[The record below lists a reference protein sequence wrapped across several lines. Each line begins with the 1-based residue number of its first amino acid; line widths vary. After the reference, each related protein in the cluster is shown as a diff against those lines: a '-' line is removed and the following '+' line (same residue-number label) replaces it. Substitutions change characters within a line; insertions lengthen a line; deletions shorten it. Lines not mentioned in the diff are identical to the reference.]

1 MESTPTPLFNPIAEL
16 YERYAE
22 INDEVYRPHLE
33 RLLPV
38 SGGRGVDLGCG
49 SGRFTG
55 LLAERCEQVL
65 AVDIAER
72 EVAIARAK
80 RARPN
85 IDYRVRSL
93 LDVSPEEDGGFDI
106 VLSVNTL
113 FHLFAD
119 HDVDKV
125 LRHVRSLV
133 APGGSAVI
141 VDIVTPGPR
150 AVLIH
155 RWWGVTDAVRTLVR
169 RRSMSD
175 AWTVFRL
182 RQHPVWMRHART
194 NQPLTR
200 PDFHSRYS
208 ALFAG
213 AEFTDDIDP
222 FVCAFVW
229 RDRRSPEQTR
239 PV

>member
-1 MESTPTPLFNPIAEL
+1 MTPTPTPLFNPIAEL

-22 INDEVYRPHLE
+22 INDAIYRPHLE
-33 RLLPV
+33 RLLPAA
-38 SGGRGVDLGCG
+38 GARAVDLGCG

-55 LLAERCEQVL
+55 VLADRCGQVL

-72 EVAIARAK
+72 EVAIARAR

-85 IDYRVRSL
+85 VEYRVASL
-93 LDVSPEEDGGFDI
+93 LDVTPDKDGPFDI

-113 FHLFAD
+113 FHLFAE
-119 HDVDKV
+119 HDVDVV

-133 APGGSAVI
+133 APGGAAVI
-141 VDIVTPGPR
+141 VDIVSPGPR
-150 AVLIH
+150 AVLMH
-155 RWWGVTDAVRTLVR
+155 RWWGITDATRTLAR

-175 AWTVFRL
+175 AWTVLRL

-200 PDFHSRYS
+200 PDFHSRYA

-213 AEFTDDIDP
+213 AEFIDTIDP
-222 FVCAFVW
+222 FVCAVVW
-229 RDRRSPEQTR
+229 RHPARAAN
-239 PV
+239 

>member
-1 MESTPTPLFNPIAEL
+1 MSPAPAPLFNPIAEL

-22 INDEVYRPHLE
+22 INDAIYRPHIA
-33 RLLPV
+33 RALPAA
-38 SGGRGVDLGCG
+38 GARAVDLGCG

-55 LLAERCEQVL
+55 LLAERCGQVL

-85 IDYRVRSL
+85 IEYRVGSL
-93 LDVSPEEDGGFDI
+93 LDVSPDRDGRFDI

-113 FHLFAD
+113 FHLFAE
-119 HDVDKV
+119 HDADAV
-125 LRHVRSLV
+125 LQHVRSLV
-133 APGGSAVI
+133 APGGAAVI

-150 AVLIH
+150 AVPVH
-155 RWWGVTDAVRTLVR
+155 RWWGFTDAVRTLVR
-169 RRSMSD
+169 RRSASD

-200 PDFHSRYS
+200 PHFHSRYA
-208 ALFAG
+208 ALFTG
-213 AEFTDDIDP
+213 ATFIDTIDP
-222 FVCAFVW
+222 FVCALVW
-229 RDRRSPEQTR
+229 RDPEHR
-239 PV
+239 

>member
-1 MESTPTPLFNPIAEL
+1 MSSAPTPLFNPIAEL

-22 INDEVYRPHLE
+22 INDAVYRPHIE
-33 RLLPV
+33 RELPAA
-38 SGGRGVDLGCG
+38 GARAVDLGCG

-55 LLAERCEQVL
+55 LLADRCRQVL

-85 IDYRVRSL
+85 IEYRVGSL
-93 LDVSPEEDGGFDI
+93 LDLSPEKDGRFDV

-113 FHLFAD
+113 FHLFAE
-119 HDVDKV
+119 HDVDIV

-133 APGGSAVI
+133 APGGAAVI
-141 VDIVTPGPR
+141 VDIVSPGPR
-150 AVLIH
+150 AVLVH
-155 RWWGVTDAVRTLVR
+155 RWWGVTDAARTLAR

-200 PDFHSRYS
+200 PVFHSRYA

-222 FVCAFVW
+222 FVCALAW
-229 RDRRSPEQTR
+229 RDPAPAAT
-239 PV
+239 